1 MKSSLR
7 MVVPAALIVSVVA
20 CSHNPGPTTTAL
32 KPRRGANLTAEDIAR
47 APGVPIEQLLAS
59 RVPGIT
65 LTRANDGRLVM
76 LIRGQSTLSEAY
88 EPLFVVNGTPLGS
101 AVNFSA
107 VNRNDIESIIVLRDA
122 ASASLYGLQGA
133 SGVILI
139 KTKGS

>member
-20 CSHNPGPTTTAL
+20 CSYNPGPTTTSL
-32 KPRRGANLTAEDIAR
+32 SPRRGANLTAEDIAR

-65 LTRANDGRLVM
+65 LTRASDGRLVM
-76 LIRGQSTLSEAY
+76 LIRGQSTLSQAY

-101 AVNFSA
+101 AANFAA
-107 VNRNDIESIIVLRDA
+107 VN
-122 ASASLYGLQGA
+122 
-133 SGVILI
+133 
-139 KTKGS
+139 

>member
-20 CSHNPGPTTTAL
+20 CSHNPGPTTTSL
-32 KPRRGANLTAEDIAR
+32 KPRRGASLTAEDIAR
-47 APGVPIEQLLAS
+47 SPGVPIEQLLAS

-65 LTRANDGRLVM
+65 LTRASDGRLVL

-101 AVNFSA
+101 AANFSV

-122 ASASLYGLQGA
+122 ASASMYGLQGA

>member
-1 MKSSLR
+1 MKNSLR
-7 MVVPAALIVSVVA
+7 VVVPAALIVSVVA
-20 CSHNPGPTTTAL
+20 CSHNPGPTTSSL
-32 KPRRGANLTAEDIAR
+32 SPRRGANLTAEDIAR

>member
-1 MKSSLR
+1 MKRSLR
-7 MVVPAALIVSVVA
+7 VVVPAALIVSVVA
-20 CSHNPGPTTTAL
+20 CSHNPKSTTTSL

-65 LTRANDGRLVM
+65 LTRASDGRLVM
-76 LIRGQSTLSEAY
+76 LIRGQSTLSQAY

-101 AVNFSA
+101 AANFSA